1 MIAMPGG
8 MPTENS
14 TPSWFADMTRQ
25 RTANMLAAFAGEVTE
40 RVKATLKR
48 HPNQTDSTFA
58 ALNIMGFWEGITNA
72 QLARAL
78 KLSHTATVRLV
89 DKLEA
94 RGFVESGEGEDKR
107 ATHLYLTPTGR
118 KAVQP
123 ALVARCAAVD
133 GYLGALTAAE
143 ERQFARLLEKLIR
156 PLAKDAYG
164 VSHFCRL
171 CEFIACPGDQC
182 PMHADIQSWTET

>member
-1 MIAMPGG
+1 
-8 MPTENS
+8 
-14 TPSWFADMTRQ
+14 MTRL

-40 RVKATLKR
+40 RVAAMLKR

-78 KLSHTATVRLV
+78 VLSHTATVRLV

-94 RGFVESGEGEDKR
+94 QGFVEARAGDDKR
-107 ATHLYLTPTGR
+107 ATHLHLTKAGR

-123 ALVARCAAVD
+123 ALVARCAAVK
-133 GYLGALTAAE
+133 GYLECLTAAE
-143 ERQFARLLEKLIR
+143 ERQFAQLLEKLMR

-171 CEFIACPGDQC
+171 CEFSACPGDEC
-182 PMHADIQSWTET
+182 PMHADMESWAET

>member
-1 MIAMPGG
+1 MVA
-8 MPTENS
+8 
-14 TPSWFADMTRQ
+14 AMTRL
-25 RTANMLAAFAGEVTE
+25 RTANLLAAFAGEITE
-40 RVKATLKR
+40 RVEATLKR
-48 HPNQTDSTFA
+48 HPNQTDSAFA

-78 KLSHTATVRLV
+78 KLSHSATVRLV

-94 RGFVESGEGEDKR
+94 QGFVQTREGADKR
-107 ATHLYLTPTGR
+107 ATHLHLTPAGR

-123 ALVARCAAVD
+123 ALVARCVAVE
-133 GYLGALTAAE
+133 GYLGVLTAAE
-143 ERQFARLLEKLIR
+143 ERRFVHLLEKLIR

-171 CEFIACPGDQC
+171 CEFVACPGDQC

>member
-1 MIAMPGG
+1 
-8 MPTENS
+8 
-14 TPSWFADMTRQ
+14 MTRL

-40 RVKATLKR
+40 RVEATLKS
-48 HPNQTDSTFA
+48 HPNQTDSAAA

-94 RGFVESGEGEDKR
+94 QGFVEARAGDDRR
-107 ATHLYLTPTGR
+107 ATHLFLTSAGR
-118 KAVQP
+118 KALQP
-123 ALVARCAAVD
+123 ALVARCAAVKN
-133 GYLGALTAAE
+133 YLGVLTAAE
-143 ERQFARLLEKLIR
+143 EKQFAHLLEKLMR
-156 PLAKDAYG
+156 PLAQDAYG

-171 CEFIACPGDQC
+171 CEFTACPGDDC
-182 PMHADIQSWTET
+182 PMHANMESWPEI

>member
-1 MIAMPGG
+1 
-8 MPTENS
+8 
-14 TPSWFADMTRQ
+14 MTRL

-40 RVKATLKR
+40 RVEATLKN
-48 HPNQTDSTFA
+48 HPNQTDSAAA

-94 RGFVESGEGEDKR
+94 QGFVEARAGEDRR
-107 ATHLYLTPTGR
+107 ATHLFLTPAGR
-118 KAVQP
+118 KALQP
-123 ALVARCAAVD
+123 ALVARCAAVKN
-133 GYLGALTAAE
+133 YLGVLTAAE
-143 ERQFARLLEKLIR
+143 EKQFAHLLEKLMR
-156 PLAKDAYG
+156 PLAQDAYG

-171 CEFIACPGDQC
+171 CEFTACPGDDC
-182 PMHADIQSWTET
+182 PMHANMESWPAI